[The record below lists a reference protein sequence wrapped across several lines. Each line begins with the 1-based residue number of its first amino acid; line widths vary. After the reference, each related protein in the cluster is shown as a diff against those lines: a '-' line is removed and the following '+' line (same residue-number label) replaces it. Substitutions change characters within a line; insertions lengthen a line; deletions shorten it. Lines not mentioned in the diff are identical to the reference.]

1 MNHSVLEKLLEP
13 QKHTTMAESV
23 YLSIRQLLLTGK
35 IPPGERVTLRGL
47 AKALGT
53 SSMPVRE
60 AITQL
65 VNDGALEVLPNRMV
79 RVFKPKLSEFQE
91 IVKLRCCLEGFAA
104 KEAVPKINED
114 SIQIIKSHVEKF
126 YQLAHSESIDASA
139 IIMANRV
146 IHFELYASAEMP
158 RLVKLIENLWTQ
170 IGSVFALSMDIAKRN
185 VVDWEAFQHHERLV
199 KGLKSGDA
207 DEVKAAVIDD
217 ILHASIF
224 IQSVAELEEG

>member
-104 KEAVPKINED
+104 KEADRKSTRLN
-114 SIQIIKSHVEKF
+114 SSHV
-126 YQLAHSESIDASA
+126 A
-139 IIMANRV
+139 IS
-146 IHFELYASAEMP
+146 YA
-158 RLVKLIENLWTQ
+158 
-170 IGSVFALSMDIAKRN
+170 VFCLKKKRN
-185 VVDWEAFQHHERLV
+185 SR
-199 KGLKSGDA
+199 S
-207 DEVKAAVIDD
+207 
-217 ILHASIF
+217 
-224 IQSVAELEEG
+224 